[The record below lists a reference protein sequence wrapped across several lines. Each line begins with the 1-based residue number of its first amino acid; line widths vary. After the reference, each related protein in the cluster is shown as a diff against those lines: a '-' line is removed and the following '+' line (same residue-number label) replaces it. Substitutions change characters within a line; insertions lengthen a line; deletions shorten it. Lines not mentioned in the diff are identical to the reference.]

1 MRALYATNMNHS
13 ADEYNVLSYL
23 LKKNAISY
31 EKAIEWA
38 YTHYTDEEVDPFVE
52 KISLASDVSEI
63 LEMISSEFQVYGEPG
78 KEFLAGE
85 AASKYSNQQISLY
98 DAVARILFDLDLE
111 LPEEDRQELYIAE
124 DYFGWHNQ
132 AEEEAIKRVLPIFS
146 KYRPIYER
154 AVAKFSV

>member
-1 MRALYATNMNHS
+1 MAALYATNMKHC

-23 LKKNAISY
+23 LKKNGISY

-38 YTHYTDEEVDPFVE
+38 YSQYTDEGVDPFVE

-63 LEMISSEFQVYGEPG
+63 LEMISNEFQVYGEPSQ
-78 KEFLAGE
+78 EFLAGE
-85 AASKYSNQQISLY
+85 TASKYSNEQISLY
-98 DAVARILFDLDLE
+98 GVVARILFDLDLE
-111 LPEEDRQELYIAE
+111 LSEEERHELYIAE

-132 AEEEAIKRVLPIFS
+132 AEKEAIKHVLPILG
-146 KYRPIYER
+146 KYRPIYEH

>member
-1 MRALYATNMNHS
+1 MKHS

-38 YTHYTDEEVDPFVE
+38 YSQYTDEGIDQFVE
-52 KISLASDVSEI
+52 RISLASDVSEI
-63 LEMISSEFQVYGEPG
+63 LEMISNNFQVYGEPDQD
-78 KEFLAGE
+78 FLVGE
-85 AASKYSNQQISLY
+85 AASKYSNAQISLY

-111 LPEEDRQELYIAE
+111 LPEEERQELYIAE
-124 DYFGWHNQ
+124 DYFGWHDQ
-132 AEEEAIKRVLPIFS
+132 AEEEAVKHVQPIFS